1 MTPASTVPALQ
12 YYTRPHEPLASFA
25 RNPTI
30 DQPNVDELPWTRT
43 LEALLTN
50 HSDVAITPS
59 RAGASALAPDGAV
72 FMSEYQYYEFLA
84 MDRPLDAGELSALR
98 SVSTRAEITP
108 TRFANE
114 YSFGSLKADVLDL
127 LERYFDVFVYV
138 ANWGTR
144 RLALRLPMDADAL
157 QAWQVFCGIDGVSV
171 RAAGAH
177 MILDIRG
184 ETDEP
189 DGWEDGRGWMT
200 ALSGVRAELLRG
212 DYRVLYLAW
221 LQAIQISAVDN
232 DVEEP
237 PVPPGL
243 NALSVPLAELVEF
256 LRLDEHLL
264 EAAAERSADAPSD
277 PNGMAAWIADLPVHQ
292 KNELLLRVAQGEQGE
307 VVTALLQGFA
317 AAARGTAPAPAAD
330 RRTVGELLER
340 ADVLREEAERQQALA
355 AAEARRLR
363 QIAEEQAKTQR
374 LDELAPRR
382 EDAWR
387 QVEELVKLT
396 QQAAYDDAVRLLTDL
411 RDLAAREGD
420 DAEFVRRLHALRSHY
435 TRKPTLMARLEKA
448 GLA

>member
-1 MTPASTVPALQ
+1 
-12 YYTRPHEPLASFA
+12 
-25 RNPTI
+25 
-30 DQPNVDELPWTRT
+30 
-43 LEALLTN
+43 
-50 HSDVAITPS
+50 
-59 RAGASALAPDGAV
+59 
-72 FMSEYQYYEFLA
+72 
-84 MDRPLDAGELSALR
+84 
-98 SVSTRAEITP
+98 
-108 TRFANE
+108 
-114 YSFGSLKADVLDL
+114 
-127 LERYFDVFVYV
+127 
-138 ANWGTR
+138 
-144 RLALRLPMDADAL
+144 
-157 QAWQVFCGIDGVSV
+157 
-171 RAAGAH
+171 
-177 MILDIRG
+177 
-184 ETDEP
+184 
-189 DGWEDGRGWMT
+189 
-200 ALSGVRAELLRG
+200 
-212 DYRVLYLAW
+212 